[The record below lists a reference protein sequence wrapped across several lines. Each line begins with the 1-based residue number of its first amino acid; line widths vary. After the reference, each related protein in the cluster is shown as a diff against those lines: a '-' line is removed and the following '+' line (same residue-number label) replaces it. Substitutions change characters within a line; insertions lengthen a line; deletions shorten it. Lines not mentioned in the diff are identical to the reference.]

1 MKMKKFTIIGM
12 VLAII
17 AVGVFLA
24 CAQVPTKTKSGLKY
38 FKIKVNTQT
47 GEVFEKLDQNNK
59 PPKELKPWELQAVYL
74 KGPIHIGEIL
84 FTHSSPGCVYIV
96 VRGKAYEVCT

>member
-1 MKMKKFTIIGM
+1 MRKFTIIGM
-12 VLAII
+12 VLTII

-24 CAQVPTKTKSGLKY
+24 CAQAPTKTKSGSKY
-38 FKIKVNTQT
+38 FKIKINTET

-59 PPKELKPWELQAVYL
+59 PAKELTPQELQQVYI

-96 VRGKAYEVCT
+96 VGGKAYEVCS

>member
-1 MKMKKFTIIGM
+1 MKRFIISGM
-12 VLAII
+12 ILAII

-24 CAQVPTKTKSGLKY
+24 CAQAPTKTKSGSKY
-38 FKIKVNTQT
+38 FKIKINTET
-47 GEVFEKLDQNNK
+47 GEVFEKLDQSNK
-59 PPKELKPWELQAVYL
+59 PARELTPQELQQVYL